1 MGYNLHGGKSAGGRQ
16 LDLQG
21 AASGSGYGCPDG
33 IPIEIAICGLLA
45 AFGVAFGT
53 LYRAVTVKTAGR
65 RKRSLNLP
73 HDDPL
78 QLLSIIADYFWMG
91 KLILNLQFKTNSVLA
106 VRPRRGRY

>member
-1 MGYNLHGGKSAGGRQ
+1 MEWQPHLQRYNFSKPAKISEASQQQHLNRSGRQ

-21 AASGSGYGCPDG
+21 AASGSGYGCPEG
-33 IPIEIAICGLLA
+33 IPVETAIFGLLA
-45 AFGVAFGT
+45 AFGVAFGL
-53 LYRAVTVKTAGR
+53 LYRAVTIKTGGR

-91 KLILNLQFKTNSVLA
+91 KLILK
-106 VRPRRGRY
+106 

>member
-1 MGYNLHGGKSAGGRQ
+1 MGYSLLGGRSAGGRQ

-33 IPIEIAICGLLA
+33 IPIEIALCGLLA
-45 AFGVAFGT
+45 AFGIAFGT

-91 KLILNLQFKTNSVLA
+91 KLILKLYTFQNKLA
-106 VRPRRGRY
+106 QPTVHRY